1 MRLRALGA
9 PTTGARIRLTSEFLL
24 GRAEAEFSDAIDW
37 LFPALGHQPSAACC
51 AAALAPR
58 RAATPGRSRGF
69 MAPIQNQGTVDT
81 LEQAQAELLA
91 AWRRWQDWAEVRDK

>member
-1 MRLRALGA
+1 
-9 PTTGARIRLTSEFLL
+9 
-24 GRAEAEFSDAIDW
+24 
-37 LFPALGHQPSAACC
+37 
-51 AAALAPR
+51 
-58 RAATPGRSRGF
+58 